1 MTKPTPVLL
10 TWVGSFYPLPLIPYP
25 FPPHQTTYPLKI
37 WVVVFFVYIQKH
49 PPPPTFPSIPLFHS
63 FPFPFFHPFFL
74 TNSFD
79 FSITSINV
87 NNKIMGF
94 QKWKISV
101 LFVSTILKAVKIV
114 GASDCMNISVLRAG
128 NLCLLREAA
137 SGQGLAGLPLSLLC
151 VNTKKLFLS
160 VLNPCMLWKIFKK
173 SWACRLNRWLSNSL
187 SLRLSGRRLNVL

>member
-10 TWVGSFYPLPLIPYP
+10 TWVRSFYPLPLIPYP

-101 LFVSTILKAVKIV
+101 L
-114 GASDCMNISVLRAG
+114 RAG